1 MYRDRKVAIV
11 VPAYNEEKLITKT
24 VETMPDFVDLILVV
38 NDGSSDRTLEVLQGL
53 KDDHKNLEVLTN
65 DPNRGLGY
73 SLVRGYKEALK
84 RSDIDIIG
92 TLAGDAQ
99 CDPDYLSKLCDKLID
114 EDWDYVK
121 ANRFNNLEAL
131 RAMPPFRRVGNI
143 VISLLNKFATGYYSI
158 FDSQNGYGVFK
169 RSTMQRLP
177 FELIGERYD
186 YENTMLLAMGVI
198 NGRVKDIPVP
208 AVYGEEVSTIKF
220 FPVMRRALG
229 VLFVGFWKRIYYK
242 YVIFNFHP
250 LALFLF
256 SGLILTVLGF
266 GFGLF
271 LAYSRIFL
279 GSQPSSGTVMLSVLP
294 LLVGFQLVL
303 TAIVMDVNNEN
314 RP

>member
-24 VETMPDFVDLILVV
+24 VQTMPDFVDLILVV
-38 NDGSSDRTLEVLQGL
+38 NDGSTDRTLEVLQGL

-73 SLVRGYKEALK
+73 SLVRGYKEALS
-84 RSDIDIIG
+84 RDIDIVG

-99 CDPDYLSKLCDKLID
+99 CDPEYLHKLCDKLID

-121 ANRFNNLEAL
+121 ANRFNNLDAL

-169 RSTMQRLP
+169 KSTMERLP

-220 FPVMRRALG
+220 FPVMRRALS
-229 VLFVGFWKRIYYK
+229 VLFKGFWKRIYYK

-256 SGLILTVLGF
+256 SGLVLSVLGF
-266 GFGLF
+266 GFGVY

-279 GSQPSSGTVMLSVLP
+279 GSAPSSGTVMLSVLP
-294 LLVGFQLVL
+294 LLLGVQLVL